1 MERHFERVWTLTQ
14 NVDGFHRAAGT
25 QNLIEIHGDLH
36 DILCTDC
43 GWRQHVGDY
52 DAIEFPPTCPQCRR
66 IVRPDV
72 VLFGEL
78 LPPAKVQQLFAQ
90 CRRGAQRQSDID
102 PRGNR
107 TFPWIDFDRRSP
119 PHSRLPHGFRDI
131 RKDAAG
137 ADAEYRVEAAPALD
151 AIWTRYCQRRGV
163 NLP

>member
-1 MERHFERVWTLTQ
+1 MGKLPPARPPEAFCYDV
-14 NVDGFHRAAGT
+14 NGDGYAEPLDVL
-25 QNLIEIHGDLH
+25 LIINFLNKQ
-36 DILCTDC
+36 

-90 CRRGAQRQSDID
+90 CRRGFDAVFSVGTSSVFPYIAEPVRQTRM
-102 PRGNR
+102 RGRPTIEINPGESAIS
-107 TFPWIDFDRRSP
+107 PWIDI
-119 PHSRLPHGFRDI
+119 RLTLR
-131 RKDAAG
+131 
-137 ADAEYRVEAAPALD
+137 AAPALD